1 MEYPLTLIG
10 GRPINRATAEV
21 GVSTLVSVVLLF
33 EIVNLEEM
41 RRRRWSY

>member
-10 GRPINRATAEV
+10 ARPINRATAEV
-21 GVSTLVSVVLLF
+21 GACTMVAVVLLF

-41 RRRRWSY
+41 RRRRWLY